1 MHHTLPLLR
10 TARALVMIVY
20 CAVAFAGILRL
31 RGAAAKRNLSILA
44 VMAVL
49 VVIRV
54 AVLRVFGGLAYWVA
68 VIIVGTA
75 AGIAAVIVA
84 KMLIAQNSS
93 DEAVRELGP
102 N

>member
-10 TARALVMIVY
+10 TAWALVMIVY
-20 CAVAFAGILRL
+20 CAVGFAGILRL